1 MSLFGV
7 WYFTDKDSVHYFI
20 VISQLCLGSF
30 SHSKTKHKFKKVD
43 D

>member
-1 MSLFGV
+1 MNF
-7 WYFTDKDSVHYFI
+7 DENPSVHVQNSSTQI
-20 VISQLCLGSF
+20 HGSQRCFGPS